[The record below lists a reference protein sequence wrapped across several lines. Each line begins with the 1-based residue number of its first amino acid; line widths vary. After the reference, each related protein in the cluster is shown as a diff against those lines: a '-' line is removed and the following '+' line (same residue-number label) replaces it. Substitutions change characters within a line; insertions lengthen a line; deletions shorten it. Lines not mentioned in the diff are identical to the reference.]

1 MPDWR
6 ELQRVNLRR
15 RGLERPRHAADKQ
28 VSFVCD
34 AIVQCRFRSFAAK
47 LTFATLFVRSFVC
60 IGACVPKRERASSPS
75 PRPGSAAPRP
85 PSTSPMQ
92 QKQQLQQQPRAR
104 PQSAKPRLVGEHT
117 AVKNASSAL
126 AKDAPRSKQNTGQEA
141 AGGWQGSWEAHAR
154 LLKVPMSR
162 FSQAR
167 TALLLTPQRG
177 YVALLRHCR
186 VLSTKSACSCAP
198 VATARVHISTV

>member
-28 VSFVCD
+28 
-34 AIVQCRFRSFAAK
+34 
-47 LTFATLFVRSFVC
+47 
-60 IGACVPKRERASSPS
+60 RERASSPS
-75 PRPGSAAPRP
+75 LRPGSAAPRP

-92 QKQQLQQQPRAR
+92 LKQQLQQQPRAR

-126 AKDAPRSKQNTGQEA
+126 AKDMPNSKQNTGQEA
-141 AGGWQGSWEAHAR
+141 AGGWQGSWEAQAR
-154 LLKVPMSR
+154 LLK
-162 FSQAR
+162 
-167 TALLLTPQRG
+167 
-177 YVALLRHCR
+177 
-186 VLSTKSACSCAP
+186 
-198 VATARVHISTV
+198 